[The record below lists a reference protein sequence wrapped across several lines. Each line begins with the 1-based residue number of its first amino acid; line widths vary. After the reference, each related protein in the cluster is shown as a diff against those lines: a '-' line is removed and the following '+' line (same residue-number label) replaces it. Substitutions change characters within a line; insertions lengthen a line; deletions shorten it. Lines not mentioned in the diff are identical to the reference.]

1 MEHFIFTYLLCISQI
16 GSLLPMVRLTG
27 IIIMP
32 QYFVSKIM
40 FLWKE
45 LFHVE
50 KGLVLFVCFSHFI
63 VICIYLYQ

>member
-1 MEHFIFTYLLCISQI
+1 MERFIFTYLFCISQI
-16 GSLLPMVRLTG
+16 GSLLPMVRLIG

-45 LFHVE
+45 LFHAE
-50 KGLVLFVCFSHFI
+50 KSLVLLVCFSHTI
-63 VICIYLYQ
+63 VICIYL